1 MEQNETLKNESHSG
15 SGSHIPWLEWL
26 ASGLGLLL
34 ALCVFGFIGWQAL
47 HDASSPPAITV
58 SATEITEVTGGYRVM
73 FEARN
78 VGGAAAA
85 QVRIEG
91 TVSGGSGPETSSV
104 ILDYIPGH
112 SARKGGLFFTHD
124 PPSGNLSLRAA
135 GFAKP

>member
-1 MEQNETLKNESHSG
+1 MEQNRAIENETHSG
-15 SGSHIPWLEWL
+15 SGNHIPWLEWL
-26 ASGLGLLL
+26 ASGLGFLL

-47 HDASSPPAITV
+47 HDATSSPAIMV
-58 SATEITEVTGGYRVM
+58 AATETSQVAGGYRVI

-91 TVSGGSGPETSSV
+91 TISGGSGPETSSV

-112 SARKGGLFFTHD
+112 SARKGGLFFTQN
-124 PPSGNLSLRAA
+124 PQSGHLSLRAA